1 MMRRREF
8 IAGLVVRPRR
18 RQWGAPHSNEGR
30 QRDYANAIY
39 PEIPDVQKGLL
50 TFGLTRRPI
59 VLLILMTFVGG
70 GLIAFFRLNIE
81 AYPNPAPVI
90 LEVTAQTPGL
100 SAEEMERFFTIPI
113 EVGLAATPGVENIR
127 STSFYGLSFVRVT
140 FAYGVD
146 YYFALTQAEI
156 SLQQNVSL
164 PNNVTPQILGSSLV
178 GEIYRYQ
185 LVGPPHFGLSN
196 LRAVQDWIVQRR
208 MLSVPGVVQ
217 VNTWGG
223 TTREYEVEVDLNKL
237 EAYSITLPQITAAI
251 GNANTNVGGRTIN
264 IGQQSANIRGVGLID
279 SGGSAD
285 LTQGYH
291 VNDIDNIVL
300 AQQNGV
306 PVMVKDVANVYVGNA
321 PRLGKAGRDHEDDI
335 VAAIVVMNRTQHTN
349 DVAPRIKAEVE
360 KINSD
365 GLLPPGVKVVPFYD
379 RTSLVAATTATVTRN
394 LTLGFI
400 LIIVVQW
407 LFLGDLRSAIIVA
420 VNIPFALFF
429 TFIILVLRNED
440 ANLLSVG
447 AVDFGVII
455 DAAVILVE
463 SIYRNLQAKPDEKE
477 QVLLN
482 LAEGRWGPDPT
493 RSMTAARPR
502 IWTDRMRLIF
512 ISALQIDKAVFFST
526 AIILAAFI
534 PLFTMQG
541 VEGQIFNPM
550 AKTYAYAQVGAL
562 IATFTLTPC
571 LASLLLPEHIEEVE
585 TFIVRGLRRVFTPVL
600 NWSLGHRNIMATMG
614 MIFLGFTGVL
624 ASQLG
629 SEFLPALEEGN
640 LWIRATMP
648 PTISLEAGIPIVNR
662 LREILLTRPEVIT
675 VVSQHGRPDN
685 GSDATGFFN
694 AEFFV
699 PLKPFDEWPKG
710 MDKEKLIDQLQAEF
724 NKEFAGIGFNFSQYI
739 QDNIEEGLSGV
750 RGANSAKIIGPDLA
764 KLEDLARQV
773 MHEMD
778 QVRGITDLGIF
789 WVLGQ
794 PNVNI
799 AVDRAKASR
808 YGLNAGD
815 VNTIVQAAFGGT
827 IATTLLEA
835 DRQFNV
841 VVRAAPE
848 YRNGVDA
855 VRNIKVGYQTPNGN
869 AYIPLSDLAAITIDT
884 GSSYIYHER
893 SQRFV
898 PIKFSVRGRDLA
910 GAVAEAQKRIAEHV
924 KLPVGYRIEWAG
936 EFESLQLAQKRLLL
950 IVPTSLV
957 LILVLIYGLFNSWR
971 DSFLAL
977 LGIPFSIAG
986 GIIALYISH
995 LNFSISA
1002 AIGFVSLF
1010 GVSVMS
1016 GILIISSY
1024 NNMPPSGLNK
1034 IDAMAKAVE
1043 QQMRPIMMMALS
1055 GCFGLL
1061 PAAIST
1067 SIGSE
1072 VQRPL
1077 ATVVVGGMLIG
1088 RVLLL
1093 VFVPPLQTFFLE
1105 WHGQREPVMRE
1116 DEPDLTQI

>member
-1 MMRRREF
+1 M
-8 IAGLVVRPRR
+8 I
-18 RQWGAPHSNEGR
+18 
-30 QRDYANAIY
+30 
-39 PEIPDVQKGLL
+39 KGLL

-59 VLLILMTFVGG
+59 VLLILMMFVGG
-70 GLIAFFRLNIE
+70 GLIAFARLNIE

-90 LEVTAQTPGL
+90 LEITAQSPGL
-100 SAEEMERFFTIPI
+100 SAEEMERYFTVPI

-127 STSFYGLSFVRVT
+127 STSFYGLTFVRVT

-156 SLQQNVSL
+156 NLQQNVNL
-164 PNNVTPQILGSSLV
+164 PNGVQPQILGSSLV

-185 LVGPPHFGLSN
+185 VVGPPHFGLSN
-196 LRAVQDWIVQRR
+196 LRTVQDWILQRR
-208 MLSVPGVVQ
+208 LLSVPGVVQ

-223 TTREYEVEVDLNKL
+223 TTKTYEVEVDLNKL
-237 EAYSITLPQITAAI
+237 DAYGITLPQITAAI

-264 IGQQSANIRGVGLID
+264 IGQQSVNIRGVGLID

-285 LTQGYH
+285 LTQGH
-291 VNDIDNIVL
+291 NVSDIENIVL
-300 AQQNGV
+300 TQQNGI
-306 PVMVKDVANVYVGNA
+306 PVTVKDIARVYVGNA
-321 PRLGKAGRDHEDDI
+321 PRLSKAGRDHEDDV
-335 VAAIVVMNRTQHTN
+335 VAAIVVMNRTLHTN
-349 DVAPRIKAEVE
+349 DVAARIKAEVE

-365 GLLPPGVKVVPFYD
+365 GSLPPGVKIVPFYD
-379 RTSLVAATTATVTRN
+379 RTSLVAVTTATVTHN
-394 LTLGFI
+394 LIFGFI
-400 LIIVVQW
+400 LIFIIQW
-407 LFLGDLRSAIIVA
+407 LFLGDLRSAIIVGT
-420 VNIPFALFF
+420 NIPFALFF
-429 TFIILVLRNED
+429 TIIILVLRNED

-447 AVDFGVII
+447 AVDFGII
-455 DAAVILVE
+455 VDAAVILVE
-463 SIYRNLQAKPDEKE
+463 NIYRNFQARPEGKEIVLQE
-477 QVLLN
+477 
-482 LAEGRWGPDPT
+482 LAEGKWGADPT
-493 RSMTAARPR
+493 RTVDKGPQ
-502 IWTDRMRLIF
+502 IWTDRMRLIL

-526 AIILAAFI
+526 TIIVAAFI

-550 AKTYAYAQVGAL
+550 AKTYAYALVGAL
-562 IATFTLTPC
+562 IATFTVTPC
-571 LASLLLPEHIEEVE
+571 LASLLLPAHIEEAE
-585 TFIVRGLRRVFTPVL
+585 TLIVRGIRRIYTPVL
-600 NWSLGHRNIMATMG
+600 NWSLRQRKVSVTMG
-614 MIFLGFTGVL
+614 AVFLALTGAL

-648 PTISLEAGIPIVNR
+648 PTISLEAGMPIVNR
-662 LREILLTRPEVIT
+662 LREILLTHPEVIT

-710 MDKEKLIDQLQAEF
+710 MNKDKLIDQLQTEF
-724 NKEFAGIGFNFSQYI
+724 SNEFPGIGFNFSQYI

-750 RGANSAKIIGPDLA
+750 RGANSAKIIGPDLST
-764 KLEDLARQV
+764 LEELARQA
-773 MHEMD
+773 MRQME
-778 QVRGITDLGIF
+778 QVKGITDLGIF

-794 PNVNI
+794 PNLNI
-799 AVDRAKASR
+799 KVDRAKASR

-815 VNTIVQAAFGGT
+815 INTVVQAALGGVT
-827 IATTLLEA
+827 ATTLLEA

-841 VVRAAPE
+841 VVRAAPAFRE
-848 YRNGVDA
+848 SIDA
-855 VRNIKVGYQTPNGN
+855 VRNIKVGYQTASGN
-869 AYIPLSDLAAITIDT
+869 AYIPLSELASITLDT

-893 SQRFV
+893 NQRFV

-910 GAVAEAQKRIAEHV
+910 GAVAEAQERIAQHV
-924 KLPVGYRIEWAG
+924 KLPAGYRIEWAG
-936 EFESLQLAQKRLLL
+936 EFESLQLAKKRLSV
-950 IVPTSLV
+950 IVPISLV
-957 LILVLIYGLFNSWR
+957 LIVVLLYGLFNSWR
-971 DSFLAL
+971 DSFMAL

-986 GIIALYISH
+986 GIIALYISG

-1016 GILIISSY
+1016 GILIISCY
-1024 NNMPPSGLNK
+1024 NQMATIGVST

-1055 GCFGLL
+1055 ACIGLF

-1067 SIGSE
+1067 GIGSQ

-1088 RVLLL
+1088 PILLL
-1093 VFVPPLQTFFLE
+1093 VVVPALQTLFLD
-1105 WHGQREPVMRE
+1105 WSGSRREPAMHE
-1116 DEPDLTQI
+1116 DEPDLAEI